1 LSVIGTSFFGVS
13 EHTRGESLII
23 NGHDF
28 VILLVSDDV
37 INTLEFLEEDGD
49 NLINDFDVISKSI
62 NFGHVPVSVLLEF
75 NLSLFDGGDGVLPSS
90 FGLGFHV
97 SGEDDIV
104 LEFGGISGVSIK
116 FDLKDVGLF
125 LRFLDESDGVSS
137 GSDFGLDEVIH
148 GGLKVEDELIESDHK
163 FTDNSLFG
171 VVSGGD
177 LVLKDLSTSGVV
189 NVVVTDFFGGCSGF
203 SLFTFGEGKEVGES
217 LLFEEMSISGEL
229 VE

>member
-1 LSVIGTSFFGVS
+1 LSGVLTSFFGVS
-13 EHTRGESLII
+13 EHTHGESFVINNTYLI
-23 NGHDF
+23 
-28 VILLVSDDV
+28 ILLVSDDV

-49 NLINDFDVISKSI
+49 NLINNFDVISESI
-62 NFGHVPVSVLLEF
+62 DLRHVPVSVLLELNF
-75 NLSLFDGGDGVLPSS
+75 GLFDGGDGVLPGGFGSS
-90 FGLGFHV
+90 FHV

-116 FDLKDVGLF
+116 FNLKDVGLF

-137 GSDFGLDEVIH
+137 GSDFSLDEVIH
-148 GGLKVEDELIESDHK
+148 GSVEVDDELIESDHK
-163 FTDNSLFG
+163 FTDDSLFG

-177 LVLKDLSTSGVV
+177 LGFEDLSTSFVV
-189 NVVVTDFFGGCSGF
+189 NVVVTDFFGGSSGF
-203 SLFTFGEGKEVGES
+203 SLVTFGEGKEVGES